1 VGDLSV
7 RVWRIVILFFAVFSL
22 VGCAI
27 VDSSVAPRSDT
38 VSRNFANARNEAILL
53 NIVRAS
59 HNDPLSFS
67 AISQAI
73 PQMSNGTNLGLP
85 TFMTGSPFCPTP
97 TTCSIG
103 SSSPGRGALFGN
115 QVASDSVSVQT
126 QFTLSTQETHDFYN
140 ALLRPVDLYIV
151 NFFIRQGYPRELLFW
166 LFADKI
172 KVKRGSFVSGVEYN
186 PPYSYGCPDAN
197 AAARSPESFRDWAE
211 IAVVAGLSVEE
222 RVVEGHGKDGKS
234 SKSAIGRLCFDEV
247 AGREGIE
254 AMKKLDPERY
264 QALFTKFLS
273 NGAALR
279 TFSPKCGESWKT
291 VMSKDDRLTMRVSG
305 IEFEIVP
312 RSPYGMYQF
321 LGKLMA
327 QGARPPSDGVTPPG
341 GDELPL
347 VSTVADDSKI
357 INIRLGGGPDCF
369 ITTMFRDGEYCVP
382 NDAANTKRIIGLLA
396 ALTALQT
403 TATDLAITPVVHTA
417 N

>member
-1 VGDLSV
+1 
-7 RVWRIVILFFAVFSL
+7 
-22 VGCAI
+22 
-27 VDSSVAPRSDT
+27 
-38 VSRNFANARNEAILL
+38 
-53 NIVRAS
+53 
-59 HNDPLSFS
+59 
-67 AISQAI
+67 
-73 PQMSNGTNLGLP
+73 
-85 TFMTGSPFCPTP
+85 
-97 TTCSIG
+97 
-103 SSSPGRGALFGN
+103 
-115 QVASDSVSVQT
+115 
-126 QFTLSTQETHDFYN
+126 
-140 ALLRPVDLYIV
+140 
-151 NFFIRQGYPRELLFW
+151 
-166 LFADKI
+166 
-172 KVKRGSFVSGVEYN
+172 
-186 PPYSYGCPDAN
+186 
-197 AAARSPESFRDWAE
+197 
-211 IAVVAGLSVEE
+211 VVAGLSVEE